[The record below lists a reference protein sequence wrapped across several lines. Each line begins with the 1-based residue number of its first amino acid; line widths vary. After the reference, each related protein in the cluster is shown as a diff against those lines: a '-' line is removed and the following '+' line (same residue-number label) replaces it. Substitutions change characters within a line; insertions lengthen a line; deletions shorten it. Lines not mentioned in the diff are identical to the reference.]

1 MSDTLT
7 PLPEVE
13 ADPDHAKA
21 LARAICLERYPR
33 ERSEGWTGCPDLC
46 ATCRAGAA
54 AVVRLLADQ
63 VVPEIRCPIP
73 LNVRPF
79 VLGLEQRLATRA
91 EMLAIVTELK
101 GHHD

>member
-1 MSDTLT
+1 MSNTLT

-33 ERSEGWTGCPDLC
+33 ERSDGWKDCPDIC

-63 VVPEIRCPIP
+63 VAPMP
-73 LNVRPF
+73 L
-79 VLGLEQRLATRA
+79 LTRLATPMPGECMRIRA
-91 EMLAIVTELK
+91 EMLAIATELE
-101 GHHD
+101 GANG